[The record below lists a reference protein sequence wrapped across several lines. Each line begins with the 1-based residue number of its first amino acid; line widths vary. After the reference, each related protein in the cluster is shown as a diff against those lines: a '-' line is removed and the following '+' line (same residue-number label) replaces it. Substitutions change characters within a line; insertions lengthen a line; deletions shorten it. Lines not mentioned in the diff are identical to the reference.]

1 MRCGAT
7 AGLQCSL
14 GMSLNR
20 AGAMGAISSLHPIG
34 IMGVSKI
41 NSFVQAITLSKHI
54 SQTALA
60 LEWMQLQHRGNS
72 RGSCKLAALRMGK
85 QCPNSSTES
94 VVMLEKS
101 ALMFL
106 HLSDFCL
113 SWMFNWKAF
122 ICSGC
127 VLLAEFSFSYLVTD
141 WFSVPMFLT
150 FRCFLT
156 LGLCWL
162 SYIRTV
168 LSEWQKGTSSL

>member
-1 MRCGAT
+1 
-7 AGLQCSL
+7 
-14 GMSLNR
+14 
-20 AGAMGAISSLHPIG
+20 
-34 IMGVSKI
+34 
-41 NSFVQAITLSKHI
+41 
-54 SQTALA
+54 
-60 LEWMQLQHRGNS
+60 MQLQHGGMWTPYNS
-72 RGSCKLAALRMGK
+72 RGSCKLAVLRMGK

-127 VLLAEFSFSYLVTD
+127 ALSAEEFSFSYLVTD
-141 WFSVPMFLT
+141 WFSVPVFLR

-156 LGLCWL
+156 LGLCWANGRRAFVLFRAPDVQGDVTSELHAHPFRHKDAVEVLNISHCELGALLLWDFLL
-162 SYIRTV
+162 SAGWI
-168 LSEWQKGTSSL
+168 SLCR